1 MRCFRK
7 IALLTSLS
15 LNNSMSFITKN
26 ELQAIAYL
34 SGITIGAG
42 VLALPYVFAQ
52 AGALV
57 GVLELVIVTIIVT
70 LLTLY
75 LAETVL
81 RTKGTYEVTGLAEK
95 YLGKKGKL
103 LLVSVSIFYIYGALL
118 AYSVG
123 LGEALHGIFDIPL
136 TVARFLS
143 FFLLAAV
150 VLFGLK
156 VIAKSE
162 LLLTPF
168 IFLIIFLLFFS
179 TYDKIALENYNYS
192 TFQLNAL
199 FVPLG
204 PLFFA
209 LLGFW
214 CVPDMKRI
222 IKDNK
227 KLKRAIILG
236 ITMIAGIYLLFTL
249 LVTGVTGK
257 NTSPLYSIALTQY
270 VNHGIG
276 ILVYIFPIFTL
287 STSFLG
293 LGFTLKEM
301 YQLDYHWKNFFAWLG
316 TFAVPFVLLF
326 FIKGSFIDVI
336 SVTGA
341 IASVFVLTILIIMFH
356 KAKKMGDRKP
366 EFELRIPK
374 AVNVVLI
381 LFCIAIALQTVWIY
395 GMRLLS

>member
-1 MRCFRK
+1 
-7 IALLTSLS
+7 
-15 LNNSMSFITKN
+15 MSFITKN

-57 GVLELVIVTIIVT
+57 GVLELVIVTIIVI

-103 LLVSVSIFYIYGALL
+103 LLVCVSIFYIYGALL

-123 LGEALHGIFDIPL
+123 LGEALHGVFGVNL
-136 TVARFLS
+136 TIARFLS

-179 TYDKIALENYNYS
+179 TYDKISLENYG
-192 TFQLNAL
+192 TFQRDAF

-227 KLKRAIILG
+227 KLKRTIILG
-236 ITMIAGIYLLFTL
+236 ITLIAGIYLLFTL
-249 LVTGVTGK
+249 LVIGVTGK

-276 ILVYIFPIFTL
+276 ILVYLFPIFTL

-316 TFAVPFVLLF
+316 TFAVPFGLLF

-336 SVTGA
+336 TLTGA
-341 IASVFVLTILIIMFH
+341 IASAFVLTILVIMFH

-366 EFELRIPK
+366 EFELKIPK
-374 AVNVVLI
+374 AVNVFLV
-381 LFCIAIALQTVWIY
+381 LFCIAVALQTVWVY

>member
-1 MRCFRK
+1 
-7 IALLTSLS
+7 
-15 LNNSMSFITKN
+15 MSFITKN

-52 AGALV
+52 AGVLL
-57 GVLELVIVTIIVT
+57 GSLELVIVWGIVT

-103 LLVSVSIFYIYGALL
+103 LLVCVSIFYIYGALL

-123 LGEALHGIFDIPL
+123 LGEALHGLFAISL
-136 TVARFLS
+136 TTARFMS
-143 FFLLAAV
+143 FFILAAI

-162 LLLTPF
+162 LFLTPF
-168 IFLIIFLLFFS
+168 IFLIILLLFFS
-179 TYDKIALENYNYS
+179 TSQQISWENYGEFHLDN
-192 TFQLNAL
+192 F
-199 FVPLG
+199 FVSLG

-227 KLKRAIILG
+227 KLKRAIIIG
-236 ITMIAGIYLLFTL
+236 VTMIAGIYLLFTL
-249 LVTGVTGK
+249 IVVGVTGK
-257 NTSPLYSIALTQY
+257 NTSQLYSIALTQY
-270 VNHGIG
+270 VNHGVG
-276 ILVYIFPIFTL
+276 IFVYLFPIFTL

-301 YQLDYHWKNFFAWLG
+301 YQIDYRWKNLWAWIG
-316 TFAVPFVLLF
+316 TFAIPFILLF

-341 IASVFVLTILIIMFH
+341 IASVFVLALIVLMFH
-356 KAKKMGDRKP
+356 KAKEMGDRKP
-366 EFELRIPK
+366 EFELKIPK
-374 AVNVVLI
+374 VVNIILV